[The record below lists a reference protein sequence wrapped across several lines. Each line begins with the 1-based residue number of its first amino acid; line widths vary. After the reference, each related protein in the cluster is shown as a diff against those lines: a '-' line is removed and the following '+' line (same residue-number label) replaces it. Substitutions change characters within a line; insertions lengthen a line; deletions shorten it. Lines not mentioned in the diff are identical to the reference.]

1 MKFFR
6 LAMSDFNMSKF
17 TRGEVI
23 FFSLT
28 INILLV
34 QQHPSSPL
42 LGHLEI
48 LLSLGFTMPT
58 TIFNSEAV
66 YLSKNI
72 FNECDNGPFYKIWY
86 RWLEAGLVANSQYF

>member
-6 LAMSDFNMSKF
+6 LAMSDFSMSNF
-17 TRGEVI
+17 ARGEVI

-28 INILLV
+28 VNILLV
-34 QQHPSSPL
+34 QQPPSSPL

-48 LLSLGFTMPT
+48 LPSFGFTMPT
-58 TIFNSEAV
+58 IIFTSEAV

-72 FNECDNGPFYKIWY
+72 FNECDNGPFYKIWHK
-86 RWLEAGLVANSQYF
+86 WLETGLVAKSQYF